1 MQESES
7 TLLENWHEMF
17 PSPVFDGAKYI
28 GGISKSLAN
37 TVWNYFKSKEEVSL
51 KKNNYSVSTL

>member
-1 MQESES
+1 
-7 TLLENWHEMF
+7 MF